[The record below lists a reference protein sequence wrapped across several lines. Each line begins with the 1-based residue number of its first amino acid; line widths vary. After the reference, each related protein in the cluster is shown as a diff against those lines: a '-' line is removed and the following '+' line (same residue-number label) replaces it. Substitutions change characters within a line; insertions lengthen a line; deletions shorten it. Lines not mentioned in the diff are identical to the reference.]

1 MLQEEHM
8 PLNQQKSSCPV
19 LTKVQFLQQA
29 GSFPAENVVQPRGP
43 TLLWEVIF
51 ILE

>member
-8 PLNQQKSSCPV
+8 PLNQQKPV